1 VRTESSSSGRSSG
14 PKSAR
19 GSKVSD
25 ACPLANLT
33 PSRAHYGY
41 AADRSRLDPGRGL
54 LFQRAGVPEYWIVD
68 LDARSVERWRPG
80 DERPE
85 VLTERLRWQPDTATP
100 PLEIDLSAFFAQV
113 VGD

>member
-1 VRTESSSSGRSSG
+1 M
-14 PKSAR
+14 
-19 GSKVSD
+19 
-25 ACPLANLT
+25 
-33 PSRAHYGY
+33 
-41 AADRSRLDPGRGL
+41 

-68 LDARSVERWRPG
+68 LDARLVERWRPG

-85 VLTERLRWQPDTATP
+85 VLTERLRWQPDAATP